1 MRCELD
7 HLVVACKDLD
17 QGAAW
22 VVDRLGIEPQPG
34 GKHTLMG
41 THNRLLRLGPGSF
54 FELIAIDP
62 DAPPPA
68 RPRWF
73 GLDSS
78 DLQAR
83 LAESPQLLTWVVRT
97 DKIAE
102 AVTRVPELGQVHPA

>member
-54 FELIAIDP
+54 FELMAMRTRHKRSKRGAANCSSCRLHIRCRRAWYRCSARCAYRDP
-62 DAPPPA
+62 
-68 RPRWF
+68 W
-73 GLDSS
+73 
-78 DLQAR
+78 
-83 LAESPQLLTWVVRT
+83 
-97 DKIAE
+97 I
-102 AVTRVPELGQVHPA
+102 